1 MPRKQNLFE
10 RATSMESLFKAWK
23 TVHASGSQSPNLEIR
38 ADIDAY
44 SGELFKN
51 LGKLQRQLRRGSF
64 SFSPVKGV
72 LLQKGKGKRPIG
84 IARIDDRILQR
95 AILETLMTVKS
106 LKAAVNN
113 PYSFGGNEDGG
124 VRKAIGVLNEK
135 IRNGAKY
142 FIKTDIKNFFGTI
155 PHQNALHAV
164 FKYLPDESLNP
175 LLSEAIK
182 CELENA
188 TSKHI
193 QDYIDLFP
201 KDHVGIVQGCC
212 LSPILGNM
220 LLHEFDKEQADRE
233 TTCLRYIDDFIIVG
247 LGAQV
252 FASFNVALKTLNNL
266 KLNVYT
272 LDEPDTKAEKGLL
285 QNGVHFLG
293 CYIQPGAIRPSNKS
307 RNNLVGSLRAK
318 FTESI
323 FKMRERKDFE
333 PKKHSYSAV
342 LNYARLKVKGW
353 ADAYR
358 FCTDKPY
365 LIQTDLEISKLVD
378 EYMGNAHKIIQ
389 AQRNEHDKYLLLGF
403 QSVVPKAF

>member
-1 MPRKQNLFE
+1 MPKKKNLFE

-23 TVHASGSQSPNLEIR
+23 TVHASGSQSPSLEIR
-38 ADIDAY
+38 ADIDTY

-84 IARIDDRILQR
+84 IARIDDRISQR
-95 AILETLMTVKS
+95 AMLETLTTVKA
-106 LKAAVNN
+106 LRAAVNN
-113 PYSFGGNEDGG
+113 PNSFGGNEDGG

-142 FIKTDIKNFFGTI
+142 YIKTDIKNFFGTI
-155 PHQNALHAV
+155 PHQNALNAV
-164 FKYLPDESLNP
+164 FKLLPDESLNEI
-175 LLSEAIK
+175 LGNAIV

-188 TSKHI
+188 TAKHI
-193 QDYIDLFP
+193 QEYIDLFP

-212 LSPILGNM
+212 LSPMLGNM
-220 LLHEFDKEQADRE
+220 LLYDFDQEQSNRE

-247 LGAQV
+247 WGTHV
-252 FASFNVALKTLNNL
+252 FDSFNVALQKLADL

-285 QNGVHFLG
+285 QQGVQFLG

-307 RNNLVGSLRAK
+307 RNNLLGGLRAK
-318 FTESI
+318 FTESL
-323 FKMRERKDFE
+323 FKMREKKDFD
-333 PKKHSYSAV
+333 PKKHSYSSV

-358 FCTDKPY
+358 FCTDKTY
-365 LIQTDLEISKLVD
+365 LIQTDLEISKMVD
-378 EYMGNAHKIIQ
+378 EYMGAAHKLIQ
-389 AQRNEHDKYLLLGF
+389 AQRSDRDKYLLLGF
-403 QSVVPKAF
+403 QSVVPKM

>member
-1 MPRKQNLFE
+1 MPKKKNLFE
-10 RATSMESLFKAWK
+10 RATSIESLFRAWK

-38 ADIDAY
+38 ADIDLY

-84 IARIDDRILQR
+84 VARVDDRILQR
-95 AILETLMTVKS
+95 AMLETLMTVKT
-106 LKAAVNN
+106 LKSAVNN
-113 PYSFGGNEDGG
+113 PNSFGGNEDGG
-124 VRKAIGVLNEK
+124 VRKAISVLNEK
-135 IRNGAKY
+135 IRTGAKY
-142 FIKTDIKNFFGTI
+142 YIKTDIKNFFGTI
-155 PHQNALHAV
+155 PHQTALNAV
-164 FKYLPDESLNP
+164 FKYLPDDSMNE
-175 LLSEAIK
+175 LLSNAIV

-188 TSKHI
+188 TAKHI
-193 QDYIDLFP
+193 QEYIDLFP

-212 LSPILGNM
+212 LSPMLGNM
-220 LLHEFDKEQADRE
+220 LLYEFDKEQSDRN

-247 LGAQV
+247 WGTHV
-252 FASFNVALKTLNNL
+252 FDSFNIALQKLSDL

-285 QNGVHFLG
+285 QDGVHFLG
-293 CYIQPGAIRPSNKS
+293 CYIQPGATRPSNKS
-307 RNNLVGSLRAK
+307 RNNLLGSLRAK

-323 FKMRERKDFE
+323 FKMRERKDFV

-342 LNYARLKVKGW
+342 LNHARLKVKGW

-358 FCTDKPY
+358 FCTDKTY
-365 LIQTDLEISKLVD
+365 LMQTDIEISKMVD
-378 EYMGNAHKIIQ
+378 DYMSAAHKLIQ
-389 AQRNEHDKYLLLGF
+389 AQRNERDRYLLLGF
-403 QSVVPKAF
+403 QSVVPKM